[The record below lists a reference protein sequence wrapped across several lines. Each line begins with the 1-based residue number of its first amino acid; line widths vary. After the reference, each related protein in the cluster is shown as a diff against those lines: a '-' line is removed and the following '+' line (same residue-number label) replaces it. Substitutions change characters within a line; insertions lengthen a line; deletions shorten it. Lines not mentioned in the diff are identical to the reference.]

1 MSHGAAVAPPG
12 PKIVQ
17 SGEQEGEA
25 AWTGGYKQTNKQTQD
40 ARGESAC
47 SVCVQVCV
55 GRINPLQEVHTAA
68 LLTHT
73 RPAERGKS
81 VQVNPRHSPRCQE
94 QPHSRARKEP
104 IGWCDLDW
112 RMER

>member
-40 ARGESAC
+40 PVLSFSKNMYSYRTH
-47 SVCVQVCV
+47 VQTIQ
-55 GRINPLQEVHTAA
+55 GN
-68 LLTHT
+68 
-73 RPAERGKS
+73 S
-81 VQVNPRHSPRCQE
+81 Y
-94 QPHSRARKEP
+94 
-104 IGWCDLDW
+104 
-112 RMER
+112 